1 MNYLLPEPVA
11 LPPPS
16 QVDFDG
22 PFPLEGGKQVANVAT
37 RYLARLVRNAPMAAR
52 APSGSAKASVKCGGA
67 GTAGTGAGDNVEIV
81 GLVVACGPGIRGSPA
96 MRLKVQ
102 GQALGVEWPVVHA

>member
-1 MNYLLPEPVA
+1 M
-11 LPPPS
+11 PPP

-67 GTAGTGAGDNVEIV
+67 GPVKAGDDEGIV
-81 GLVVACGPGIRGSPA
+81 GLVVACGPGIKGSPV

-102 GQALGVEWPVVHA
+102 GQALVVEWLVVHA

>member
-1 MNYLLPEPVA
+1 M
-11 LPPPS
+11 
-16 QVDFDG
+16 
-22 PFPLEGGKQVANVAT
+22 ANVAT

-67 GTAGTGAGDNVEIV
+67 GPVKAGDDEGIV
-81 GLVVACGPGIRGSPA
+81 GLVVACGPGIKGLPV

-102 GQALGVEWPVVHA
+102 GQALVVEWLVVHA